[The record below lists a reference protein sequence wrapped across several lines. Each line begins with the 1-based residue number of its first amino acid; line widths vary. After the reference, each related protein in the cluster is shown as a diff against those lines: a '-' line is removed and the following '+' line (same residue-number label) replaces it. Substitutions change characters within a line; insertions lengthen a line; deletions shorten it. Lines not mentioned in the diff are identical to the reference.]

1 MAELEQFEA
10 KLLRMKDGAEV
21 SYRVGGA
28 ETDPAVVL
36 LHGGGTDHALLSWRE
51 AIPVLLAH
59 GYRVYAP
66 DYPGYGDSPPDGKPS
81 TLDHLQHILAELMDA
96 WGLAQA
102 TLVGVSMGA
111 GMALGYTL
119 AHPERVRGLVLIGA
133 YGIQDK
139 APFHLVSYLVL
150 KTPGLMDGMWAM
162 MRGWRWA
169 AKYTLGSIL
178 HHPER
183 RTEAMVDEVFAAMQK
198 TSSQQAFGQ
207 FQEDEIRW
215 NGVKTNY
222 SERLSEIFQPV
233 LLVHGSQD
241 AGVPLKF
248 ARRAAER
255 LPNARLEV
263 FEGAGHW
270 TQRDEPERFHQLLI
284 DFLKEQRR

>member
-1 MAELEQFEA
+1 MANLSGMEET
-10 KLLRMKDGAEV
+10 RMHLP
-21 SYRVGGA
+21 GGA
-28 ETDPAVVL
+28 EIHSLVGGVEAGPAVVL

-51 AIPVLLAH
+51 AIPVLLAN

-66 DYPGYGDSPPDGKPS
+66 DYPGYGESPLDGKPS
-81 TLDHLQHILAELMDA
+81 TLEHLQHILAELMDA
-96 WGLAQA
+96 WGLSQA

-119 AHPERVRGLVLIGA
+119 AHPERVHKLVLIGA

-139 APFHLVSYLVL
+139 APFHLLSTFLL
-150 KTPGLMDGMWAM
+150 KFPGLMDGMWGV

-178 HHPER
+178 HNPQR
-183 RTEAMVDEVFAAMQK
+183 RTETMVDEVFAAMQQ
-198 TSSQQAFGQ
+198 TSSQKAFGQ
-207 FQEDEIRW
+207 FQQDEIQW
-215 NGVKTNY
+215 KGVKTNY
-222 SERLSEIFQPV
+222 SDRLSEIVQPV
-233 LLVHGSQD
+233 LLVHGSRD
-241 AGVPLKF
+241 AGVPLKY

-270 TQRDEPERFHQLLI
+270 TQRDEPERFHQVLI
-284 DFLKEQRR
+284 DFLKEQRK